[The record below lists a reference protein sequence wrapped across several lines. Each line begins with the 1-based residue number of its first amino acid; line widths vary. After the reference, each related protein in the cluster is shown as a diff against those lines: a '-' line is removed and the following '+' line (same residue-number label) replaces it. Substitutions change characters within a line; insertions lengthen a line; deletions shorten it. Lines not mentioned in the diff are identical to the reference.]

1 MSQKKSLSSS
11 RSWISSPSV
20 NQLPQVDMGTTGL
33 RLDTGR
39 VLGLQ
44 LSSPVWLL
52 GNTCRHSQGGED
64 SLLGPLPHLSPFTLQ
79 PVKWSHGEQWADNHQ
94 HDVWRGEKRAAHNL
108 TCACASSSTAKE
120 KNNVKSPFYFEHFWS
135 HTHWSEF
142 RQTFMM
148 NNFHSWVL
156 TALLR

>member
-11 RSWISSPSV
+11 RSRISSPSV

-79 PVKWSHGEQWADNHQ
+79 PVKWS
-94 HDVWRGEKRAAHNL
+94 RGEPVSWQSFNTMLLEVRNVRHTILPAHALLPPLPKRKTTLNHLFILSISEL
-108 TCACASSSTAKE
+108 T
-120 KNNVKSPFYFEHFWS
+120 
-135 HTHWSEF
+135 HTEVNS
-142 RQTFMM
+142 
-148 NNFHSWVL
+148 NKHSW
-156 TALLR
+156 